1 MGDLAT
7 RTYRVR
13 LYKRGTQ
20 WMMMGVT
27 TLAFGAGLMTVT
39 GVVAQADVTPVEVAA
54 EQPATGTDTTI
65 DADAETNQ
73 ASVEKTASKTPVTP
87 ATTSTETAEQT
98 QPDTPTD
105 STPQADTTQTDSS
118 STQEATPETGE
129 VKAGTVTTPTQVV
142 KAPNE
147 VTTTSDPTID
157 PQTHT
162 DVPETNTYQDSVFH
176 QVPIYLDGKLAN
188 PTGQDA
194 TVNGQTQGNRIGG
207 ISQSDFI
214 TPQHENELINNAWY
228 DGSNAWMVG
237 FSTDN
242 QTTYIYELDQQ
253 GNVTNTL
260 TTAGPAATDFDADW
274 STRVDGVNVAWNG
287 DELQMSRGNDF
298 ATMSGLYYLNDV
310 PVKYVD
316 QAGNELAP
324 ETTVSGYDSTYVDAS
339 VPTIAGYRLVS
350 VPYQNDNHQFLI
362 NGNAEVTPTD
372 DYQAVD
378 MGGGLIKYFKILDD
392 KNTQDVY
399 VSIDY
404 MDNTYESAP
413 IVMTADPVGN
423 GLFLIHTMYGDASI
437 VLSAPVPVGNPLT
450 FVYEPIQSY
459 QLMIQYLD
467 ANTREPLATTYQATG
482 IGDYEINS
490 PVIAGYTTS
499 ASTITGNLL
508 ADTLV
513 NVLYAPVVVDDPTP
527 ATGTTGD
534 NEPGTPT
541 VKTPATGTPETAV
554 VTTPTMTQPETT
566 IAKTTTTPT
575 ASTPMIVPDDSDDA
589 AGVPEK
595 TSENEVVT
603 ADANYAKVATSK
615 QTPLDPFGRQ
625 SQSATVTFTSTNQ
638 TDSPNTAE
646 AQLPQT
652 SEMASTVWAQLG
664 IVALSTLS
672 ALGLVARKKRD

>member
-1 MGDLAT
+1 M
-7 RTYRVR
+7 
-13 LYKRGTQ
+13 
-20 WMMMGVT
+20 
-27 TLAFGAGLMTVT
+27 
-39 GVVAQADVTPVEVAA
+39 AA
-54 EQPATGTDTTI
+54 EQPATGATAETDTTV
-65 DADAETNQ
+65 DADAATNQ
-73 ASVEKTASKTPVTP
+73 ASVEKSVSEAP
-87 ATTSTETAEQT
+87 ATTAAPSTETAEQT
-98 QPDTPTD
+98 STDKPADT
-105 STPQADTTQTDSS
+105 TPQADVAQTDSS
-118 STQEATPETGE
+118 STQEATTETEE

-142 KAPNE
+142 KAPNA

-162 DVPETNTYQDSVFH
+162 DVPETNTYKDSVFH
-176 QVPIYLDGKLAN
+176 QAPIYLDGKLAN

-194 TVNGQTQGNRIGG
+194 TVNGKPQGSTIGG

-260 TTAGPAATDFDADW
+260 TTVGPAAADFDADW
-274 STRVDGVNVAWNG
+274 STRVDGVNVAWDG
-287 DELQMSRGNDF
+287 DVLQLSLGRDF
-298 ATMSGLYYLNDV
+298 TTTSGIAYISDI

-316 QAGNELAP
+316 RAGKELAP
-324 ETTVSGYDSTYVDAS
+324 ESTVSGYDGTYVDAP

-350 VPYQNDNHQFLI
+350 VPYQNQKHQFLI
-362 NGNAEVTPTD
+362 NGKAEVTPTD
-372 DYQAVD
+372 DYQVVD
-378 MGGGLIKYFKILDD
+378 MGGGITKYFKVLDN

-399 VSIDY
+399 VTFDY
-404 MDNTYESAP
+404 IDNTYPSES
-413 IVMTADPVGN
+413 IIMTADPVAN
-423 GLFLIHTMYGDASI
+423 GIFPIHTFYGDLTI
-437 VLSAPVPVGNPLT
+437 TLSAPTPIGNPLT

-499 ASTITGNLL
+499 ASTVTGNLL

-513 NVLYAPVVVDDPTP
+513 NVLYSPVVVDEPTTSG
-527 ATGTTGD
+527 ATGD
-534 NEPGTPT
+534 NEPGSPT
-541 VKTPATGTPETAV
+541 VTTPVTSTPETTV
-554 VTTPTMTQPETT
+554 VTTSTMKQPETT
-566 IAKTTTTPT
+566 IVKTPTTPT
-575 ASTPMIVPDDSDDA
+575 TSAPTIVPDDSDDA

-595 TSENEVVT
+595 TTENGVVT
-603 ADANYAKVATSK
+603 ADANYAKVATAK
-615 QTPLDPFGRQ
+615 QTPLDSFGRQ
-625 SQSATVTFTSTNQ
+625 SQSATVSFTSSNQ
-638 TDSPNTAE
+638 TDSQNTAE

-652 SEMASTVWAQLG
+652 SETNSTVWAQLG
-664 IVALSTLS
+664 IVVLSTL
-672 ALGLVARKKRD
+672 GLFGLAARKKRD